1 MENNTKAFT
10 RINSIANPY
19 FESEKELVKRV
30 NAAKTVIKNTLR
42 KFPAELW
49 PEELQWVRSGASTRI
64 TGFEFRDY
72 NDKVVEI
79 TDEKPLTRNHTVSF
93 YIIGTKGYSTTE
105 LTVQRVTIPAYLL
118 FNDPIATAQYAR
130 KLIRSKQA
138 QLRYQAARDITK
150 QVEDVSKKIASL
162 AKEQEKL
169 EKQREEIR
177 QRNQQA
183 RESIEKAR
191 AKQEKRRADKLAKTK
206 S

>member
-1 MENNTKAFT
+1 MKNNTKAFN
-10 RINSIANPY
+10 RINTIANTY
-19 FESEKELVKRV
+19 FDSEKELAQRV
-30 NAAKTVIKNTLR
+30 LAAKTVINNTLR
-42 KFPAELW
+42 KFPTELW
-49 PEELQWVRSGASTRI
+49 PEELQWARSGSATRM

-79 TDEKPLTRNHTVSF
+79 TEEKPLNRHHNLSF
-93 YIIGTKGYSTTE
+93 FIIGTKNWSSD

-130 KLIRSKQA
+130 KLIRSKQS

-150 QVEDVSKKIASL
+150 QVDEVSKQIADL
-162 AKEQEKL
+162 AQKQAKL
-169 EKQREEIR
+169 EKQRTEIR

-183 RESIEKAR
+183 RDSIEKAQ
-191 AKQEKRRADKLAKTK
+191 AKQEMRRAKKLSKTE